1 MEILLY
7 RKSFPSSNY
16 DRKGSATYTVEYTDV
31 TFHTINFIDRA
42 TGNALARAVV
52 LGGNP
57 GTSYTQ
63 NCPAFPNYTATKT
76 VASGRFSTTSR
87 SSSENIYYYKT
98 IYTMSY
104 NANGGSGAPSSES
117 KESGKNY
124 TISSVR
130 PTRSGYSFAGWA
142 MHDSATSASYQPGDT
157 FTGNY
162 NATFFAVWTANQYRI
177 SYDANGGSGAPSYQ
191 IKYNDVPLTLS
202 YFKNADI
209 TLYAVWRE
217 RNYDFSVSNLTVT
230 PDEVWQY
237 DTTKCVRYRTIFVRI
252 TDCR

>member
-1 MEILLY
+1 M
-7 RKSFPSSNY
+7 
-16 DRKGSATYTVEYTDV
+16 

-52 LGGNP
+52 LGGKP

-130 PTRSGYSFAGWA
+130 PTRNMALIS
-142 MHDSATSASYQPGDT
+142 SA
-157 FTGNY
+157 
-162 NATFFAVWTANQYRI
+162 
-177 SYDANGGSGAPSYQ
+177 
-191 IKYNDVPLTLS
+191 
-202 YFKNADI
+202 
-209 TLYAVWRE
+209 
-217 RNYDFSVSNLTVT
+217 
-230 PDEVWQY
+230 
-237 DTTKCVRYRTIFVRI
+237 
-252 TDCR
+252 